1 MMPAM
6 ADDDAQLLRD
16 ADRRGTHYELRILI
30 GPYGDDAALLTAT
43 EALVSAAGIED
54 LWDNVFSEPVRIE
67 RDAWP
72 LELATI
78 TRGGGLVSVVDI
90 PSVGR
95 VHCGVSA
102 FREEDVSYGPV
113 RNDCLILYIP
123 TAAFEHLDG
132 YKAYERHEAEGLAW
146 QRPIDDWLAQV
157 AIEVSRTVS
166 FKFALIGEEPW
177 WAIDDFRPFLGGYGV
192 VLPDGTYMP
201 ASWTP
206 DPPRYDSD

>member
-16 ADRRGTHYELRILI
+16 ADWRGTHYELRILI
-30 GPYGDDAALLTAT
+30 GPYGDDAALVTVT
-43 EALVSAAGIED
+43 KALLSAAGIED
-54 LWDNVFSEPVRIE
+54 LWDNVYSDPERIE
-67 RDAWP
+67 RDAWN
-72 LELATI
+72 LDTI
-78 TRGGGLVSVVDI
+78 TRGGGFYSVVDL

-95 VHCGVSA
+95 VNCCVVS

-113 RNDCLILYIP
+113 RNDCLILYMP
-123 TAAFEHLDG
+123 MAALEHLDG
-132 YKAYERHEAEGLAW
+132 YEAYERYEAEGLAW

-201 ASWTP
+201 ATWTP
-206 DPPRYDSD
+206 DPPLYDSD